1 MLEWVRNIPAFKMD
15 LTMFCVIITKVWWD
29 ILNCY
34 MAWGQ
39 FAFFWIFQKNSI
51 DKIFLESQKKQK
63 IIAFILVNTI
73 QYSRI
78 LQNNIYYPNKR
89 LPPQFFLSDTN
100 PVFGQALIHYFE
112 FSGCTVERIW
122 LLLFNILSF
131 NFVPTPKIFM
141 LGQQDSEG
149 AI

>member
-1 MLEWVRNIPAFKMD
+1 M
-15 LTMFCVIITKVWWD
+15 
-29 ILNCY
+29 
-34 MAWGQ
+34 
-39 FAFFWIFQKNSI
+39 
-51 DKIFLESQKKQK
+51 
-63 IIAFILVNTI
+63 AFILVNTI
-73 QYSRI
+73 QYPRI

-100 PVFGQALIHYFE
+100 PVFGQVLIHYFE
-112 FSGCTVERIW
+112 CSGCTVEIIW

-141 LGQQDSEG
+141 LGQQDSEE